1 MPPWR
6 LSMPNQRDPNKKKLQ
21 TWMFEKDI
29 NVLKEV
35 AKKEGLSLSELLT
48 QLTNELKKQN
58 NKK

>member
-1 MPPWR
+1 
-6 LSMPNQRDPNKKKLQ
+6 MPNQRDPKKKKLQ

-35 AKKEGLSLSELLT
+35 AKREGLSLSELLT

-58 NKK
+58 KK